1 MGSDLESLGSSV
13 GINSVGNLIIAS
25 SNKTIFNI
33 YKYNLTTNTWDVIFS
48 PGENHGIPGIFFV
61 GGFRYDSEF
70 RYIITAALFPDLMG
84 DVTTQLLCYKRT
96 GPTTWSMPAYTTE
109 QNFLDMFIR
118 IRGLSLS
125 DVSAKPDITGPV
137 IAQLQK
143 GDADNHGLV
152 SIIALKETEAVPY
165 GSITTYDNSDDYV
178 QIAIG
183 INKKADRLAIT
194 YFKDNLIQGQI
205 YKWDSNIQ
213 NWVTQILVQLNPVLP
228 FAYPLSYIYLS
239 DKMKGEYVAKL
250 CLSMNYSISNDPIY
264 GVYEYNT
271 STGLYEQEVSFSE
284 KLTAVA
290 GNNPLPMGFLGS
302 FVSDDFNTIASSF
315 VGPDQDPNNGPP
327 FGPAYYPT
335 TPAPGITN
343 VDDIMSEGISL
354 ALFINATNVT
364 PPTPQP
370 PTPNPGPGNA
380 STRLSTATKVLIVLG
395 AVGAVL
401 AIAFLLFLLL

>member
-1 MGSDLESLGSSV
+1 
-13 GINSVGNLIIAS
+13 
-25 SNKTIFNI
+25 
-33 YKYNLTTNTWDVIFS
+33 
-48 PGENHGIPGIFFV
+48 
-61 GGFRYDSEF
+61 
-70 RYIITAALFPDLMG
+70 
-84 DVTTQLLCYKRT
+84 
-96 GPTTWSMPAYTTE
+96 
-109 QNFLDMFIR
+109 
-118 IRGLSLS
+118 
-125 DVSAKPDITGPV
+125 
-137 IAQLQK
+137 
-143 GDADNHGLV
+143 
-152 SIIALKETEAVPY
+152 
-165 GSITTYDNSDDYV
+165 
-178 QIAIG
+178 
-183 INKKADRLAIT
+183 
-194 YFKDNLIQGQI
+194 
-205 YKWDSNIQ
+205 
-213 NWVTQILVQLNPVLP
+213 
-228 FAYPLSYIYLS
+228 
-239 DKMKGEYVAKL
+239 MKGEYVAKL